1 MNPIRFAARV
11 NEQFLR
17 YQLTAHPLA
26 DDRLA
31 EQAQAMVRGRDL
43 EPSPLVKGP
52 YLSLSKPFLMGA
64 QVADLVSEGALH
76 PVMAGVLR
84 FPSLFQHQVE
94 TLRAAQDERHCLVAT
109 GTGSGKTEAFLA
121 PILDHCLRLRD
132 DGAPEGIVAVLV
144 YPMNALAQDQK
155 LRLREML
162 RGTGVSYGM
171 YVGSTPARPADVTE
185 PRDQIPA
192 EERPSE
198 AEMRERPPR
207 LLITNYRQLEIL
219 LTRGTDQGLFEDAPL
234 RFLVFDEA
242 HTYSGATGAEV
253 ACLVRRLR
261 AFCGKAADEVICI
274 GTSATIADPESGEE
288 AGRAFAHRFF
298 GVPAERVALVGERY
312 ADYDWAPELMD
323 APVASTAGEEL
334 LVRALAALEGD
345 GEPTAVEEVARE
357 VLGVPL
363 RLGGDWRRDLY
374 GWMQR
379 SRLVH
384 ALADLLEKPKHLD
397 AAVEG
402 LAEELAR
409 PVADEASA
417 RAEILSVLA
426 LGAAAQRD
434 GGSLLRPKVHH
445 FVEGLQGVVGL
456 LPPGEDTPRLFMT
469 REDALDAFPD
479 HPTASIWNLY
489 SCETCGQH
497 YFEGWLEERE
507 AALAEEG
514 NAVFPASELEEGTRF
529 LWADVFP
536 VEEKDDSDEVADRL
550 DARRDP
556 VHLCRQCGF
565 LHTQPAEDC
574 ANPRCLEVGAVF
586 TAWQMHLADDGRLK
600 SCPVCKAG
608 AGRAREPIRRFRA
621 ATTADNHVLAQDM
634 IQAAGTTEARK
645 LILFTDN
652 RQDAAF
658 QAGWMA
664 DRARRYRFRHL
675 MLQFLREAGRPLA
688 IGDFVERFL
697 KLFREDRGLARALCP
712 EVYDQSTDEVF
723 SPRLQEELREYLR
736 IQVLV
741 EWTPGLRNRAGLE
754 VLGLAKVVY
763 AGLPGA
769 DDPWILEWAGVVG
782 CDPALFLSG
791 IESWLDT
798 VRRRRV
804 LWDEVQPVFS
814 KRYFGT
820 ADPVVAR
827 GYLPGANVPPEA
839 MVLRKEGTS
848 PAKITGFWAARGM
861 TNLMFQAGR
870 WGIPNERMEDFC
882 RELWQ
887 RVTRDWAHEGRPLLV
902 EAALVG
908 DHGRRLPGAVG
919 ARQLDSRLTGM
930 ELAETRWTCS
940 VCHRVHLRPTPRA
953 ACTRHH
959 CRGTLAE
966 SPVPEDHYDLATLAD
981 DFAMV
986 QAREHSAQVPHQ
998 DRFAIEEQFK
1008 KPDGEVNCL
1017 VATPTLELGV
1027 DIGGLDM
1034 VLLRNLPPTPANYW
1048 QRVGRAGRQER
1059 MAVLYTYCRTAQHD
1073 RYFFEDPLRLLEGR
1087 VEPPR
1092 FNLRNPV
1099 MVRKHVHAAAISA
1112 FLRAARPADPWR
1124 IGDEG
1129 RAELQADWIGMFPH
1143 FLRGWLLDEDDR
1155 YRDEAPSVAR
1165 LGELV
1170 GRFRQPLLE
1179 AVVPTFRQAW
1189 PEEDAEEVR
1198 EEVLAGYVDEM
1209 PARLQECAD
1218 RLFGRFAWTRRQL
1231 AELNREAE
1239 RGRLGREKEQQRRR
1253 CEAFLRRLLDP
1264 GRDNY
1269 LLTVLAV
1276 EGFLPGYNQ
1285 LEGGVTAF
1293 AGRHLQGGRF
1303 IEEFPLARAASLA
1316 VREYV
1321 PGNKIYAN
1329 RGQFRLERYRFPVEE
1344 SALDPVECVVDA
1356 DPERLLIREVG
1367 QEAGGYASDTA
1378 SDLLVLPVSDCEL
1391 GYASRIHDQE
1401 LDRFRLPV
1409 TVLGYRRANHRGGD
1423 DLALGAIQV
1432 QHLRGQ
1438 GLKLVNVGPNDRV
1451 RKGEIGFPVCGGC
1464 GAVRSPYDTQ
1474 AVFDKFEEVH
1484 RPHWPQIGKAV
1495 GIGADVEVDGFLI
1508 RSPSCP
1514 ELADLA
1520 SFAEALRRGA
1530 SRVLEMDEEDLQIL
1544 PLPSGEA
1551 MELFLYDPMPGGSG
1565 LLDQLR
1571 RHWAEVR
1578 EAALALCRECPGACE
1593 TSCYECLRSY
1603 RNSFL
1608 HQQLDRHRA
1617 LELLDQGEALVLRN
1631 PIAPATS
1638 SVTTPRARGTNAL
1651 EKRTRDWLVGA
1662 GLPEPLGQA
1671 SIVFERPLDW
1681 GGQQIRQTRPDFLY
1695 RRPDHAADIAIYEDG
1710 SPHDRSEVRRRDQ
1723 LMRDELRDTGWTVV
1737 EVLAVELGDET
1748 AMDRHIRRIQRR
1760 LGNRRADTTSNE

>member
-31 EQAQAMVRGRDL
+31 EQARAMVRGRDL

-52 YLSLSKPFLMGA
+52 YLSLSKPFLLGA
-64 QVADLVSEGALH
+64 RVADLVGEGALH
-76 PVMAGVLR
+76 PVMSGVLR

-94 TLRAAQDERHCLVAT
+94 TLRAVQDDRHVLVAT

-132 DGAPEGIVAVLV
+132 DGAPDGVVAILV

-162 RGTGVSYGM
+162 AGTGVSYGM

-185 PRDQIPA
+185 PRDRIPA

-198 AEMRERPPR
+198 AEIRERPPR

-219 LTRGTDQGLFEDAPL
+219 LTRGNDQGLFEDATL

-242 HTYSGATGAEV
+242 HTYSGTTGAEV
-253 ACLVRRLR
+253 SCLIRRLR
-261 AFCGKAADEVICI
+261 AFCGKSADEVICI
-274 GTSATIADPESGEE
+274 GSSATIADPESGEE
-288 AGRAFAHRFF
+288 AGRTFAHRFF
-298 GVPAERVALVGERY
+298 GVPAERVTLVGERY
-312 ADYDWAPELMD
+312 ADYEWAPDLMD
-323 APVASTAGEEL
+323 APPAATAGEDL
-334 LVRALAALEGD
+334 LVRTLAALDGD
-345 GEPTAVEEVARE
+345 GDAAAVQEVARE

-363 RLGGDWRRDLY
+363 RLGTNWRHDLFT
-374 GWMQR
+374 WMQR
-379 SRLVH
+379 SALVH

-397 AAVEG
+397 VAVEG
-402 LAEELAR
+402 LAEVLAR
-409 PVADEASA
+409 PVAGAASA

-445 FVEGLQGVVGL
+445 FVQGLQGVVGL
-456 LPPGEDTPRLFMT
+456 LPPGADTPRLFMT
-469 REDALDAFPD
+469 REDALVAFPD
-479 HPTASIWNLY
+479 HPTASIWNLF

-497 YFEGWLEERE
+497 FFEGWLEDRE
-507 AALAEEG
+507 AALAEG
-514 NAVFPASELEEGTRF
+514 DNAVFPASELEEGTRF
-529 LWADVFP
+529 LWADRFP
-536 VEEKDDSDEVADRL
+536 VEEVDDSEEVTERL
-550 DARRDP
+550 DAKREAI
-556 VHLCRQCGF
+556 HLCRHCGF
-565 LHTQPAEDC
+565 VHTQPAEDC
-574 ANPRCLEVGAVF
+574 ANPRCQAAAAMF
-586 TAWQMHLADDGRLK
+586 TAWRLHLAEDGHLT

-608 AGRAREPIRRFRA
+608 AGRAKEPIRRFRA
-621 ATTADNHVLAQDM
+621 ATAADNHVLAQDM
-634 IQAAGTTEARK
+634 IQAAGTSEARK
-645 LILFTDN
+645 LILFTDS

-675 MLQFLREAGRPLA
+675 MLQFLREAKRPLA
-688 IGDFVERFL
+688 IGDFVDRFL
-697 KLFREDRGLARALCP
+697 KLFRVDRGLARALCP
-712 EVYDQSTDEVF
+712 EVYDQATDEVF

-741 EWTPGLRNRAGLE
+741 EWTPGLRNRAGIE
-754 VLGLAKVVY
+754 ILGLSRVIY

-769 DDPWILEWAGVVG
+769 NDPWIRAWAGVAG
-782 CDPALFLSG
+782 CEPALFLSG

-798 VRRRRV
+798 VRRRRI

-820 ADPVVAR
+820 SDPVIAR

-839 MVLRKEGTS
+839 MVLRREETS
-848 PAKITGFWAARGM
+848 PAKITGFWSARGT

-870 WGIPNERMEDFC
+870 WGIPNDRMEDFC

-887 RVTRDWAHEGRPLLV
+887 RMTLDWAHEGRPLLV
-902 EAALVG
+902 EVPIVG
-908 DHGRRLPGAVG
+908 DRGNRLPGTGG
-919 ARQLDSRLTGM
+919 ARQLDARLTGM
-930 ELAETRWTCS
+930 ELAETRWSCA
-940 VCHRVHLRPTPRA
+940 VCHRVHVRPTPRGV
-953 ACTRHH
+953 CTRHN

-966 SPVPEDHYDLATLAD
+966 SPLPVDHYDLATLAD

-986 QAREHSAQVPHQ
+986 KAREHSAQVPHAE
-998 DRFAIEEQFK
+998 RFKIEEEFK

-1073 RYFFEDPLRLLEGR
+1073 RYFFEEPLRLLEGR
-1087 VEPPR
+1087 VDPPR

-1099 MVRKHVHAAAISA
+1099 MVRKHVHAAALSA
-1112 FLRAARPADPWR
+1112 FLRAARPSDPWR
-1124 IGDEG
+1124 IGGEG
-1129 RAELQADWIGMFPH
+1129 RAGIQAAWIEMFPH
-1143 FLRGWLLDEDDR
+1143 FLRGWLLDENES
-1155 YRDEAPSVAR
+1155 YRDAAPSVAP
-1165 LGELV
+1165 LGALV
-1170 GRFRQPLLE
+1170 TRFRQPLLD
-1179 AVVPTFRQAW
+1179 AIVPTFHQAW

-1198 EEVLAGYVDEM
+1198 EEILAAYVDEM
-1209 PARLQECAD
+1209 AARLQNCAA

-1239 RGRLGREKEQQRRR
+1239 RGRLSHEKEQQRRR

-1303 IEEFPLARAASLA
+1303 IEEFPLTRAASLA

-1321 PGNKIYAN
+1321 PGNRIYAN
-1329 RGQFRLERYRFPVEE
+1329 RGQFKLERYRFPVEE
-1344 SALDPVECVVDA
+1344 SALDPVECMVDP

-1367 QEAGGYASDTA
+1367 QEGGGYASDTA
-1378 SDLLVLPVSDCEL
+1378 ADLLVLPVSDCEL
-1391 GYASRIHDQE
+1391 GFASRIHDQE

-1423 DLALGAIQV
+1423 SLALGAIKI
-1432 QHLRGQ
+1432 QHFRGQ
-1438 GLKLVNVGPNDRV
+1438 GLKLVNVGPTDRV
-1451 RKGEIGFPVCGGC
+1451 RQGECGFRVCGGC
-1464 GAVRSPYDTQ
+1464 GALRSPYDTQ
-1474 AVFDKFEEVH
+1474 ATFDKFEEVH
-1484 RPHWPQIGKAV
+1484 RPHWPRIATPV

-1508 RSPSCP
+1508 RSPSWP

-1565 LLDQLR
+1565 LLDQVR
-1571 RHWAEVR
+1571 KNWAEVR
-1578 EAALALCRECPGACE
+1578 EAALACCRECPGACE
-1593 TSCYECLRSY
+1593 ASCYECLRSY

-1608 HQQLDRHRA
+1608 HRQLDRHRA
-1617 LELLDQGEALVLRN
+1617 LELLEQGEALVHQN
-1631 PIAPATS
+1631 EIAPTAAAA
-1638 SVTTPRARGTNAL
+1638 TTPKAKGTNAL
-1651 EKRTRDWLVGA
+1651 EKRTREWLVGA
-1662 GLPEPLGQA
+1662 GLPEPIGQV
-1671 SIVFERPLDW
+1671 SIVFEPPLDW
-1681 GGQQIRQTRPDFLY
+1681 GGQRIRHTTPDFLY
-1695 RRPDHAADIAIYEDG
+1695 RRPEHPADIAIYEDG
-1710 SPHDRSEVRRRDQ
+1710 SPHDRPEVRRKDE
-1723 LMRDELRDTGWTVV
+1723 LMRDELRDIGWTVV
-1737 EVLAVELGDET
+1737 EVRAAELGDEV
-1748 AMDRHIRRIQRR
+1748 AMTRHIRRIQKR
-1760 LGNRRADTTSNE
+1760 LSTERGGD